1 MRVLDWREPRHLTQA
16 PEHRWRYSL
25 LVDDV
30 EVDGFCC
37 ESYGIAV
44 TNEITGE
51 QALCRH
57 ITVNAEEA
65 LELLEVL
72 ARNAVTP
79 PTLMDVVQDRLG
91 Q

>member
-1 MRVLDWREPRHLTQA
+1 MRILDWREPRQLTHP
-16 PEHRWRYSL
+16 PEHRWRYGL

-37 ESYGIAV
+37 ESYGIVV

-51 QALCRH
+51 SARCRH
-57 ITVNAEEA
+57 ITVNAQEA
-65 LELLEVL
+65 LELLGIM

-79 PTLMDVVQDRLG
+79 PTLMDVVQDWLG